1 MRMAKM
7 IILKRNTVIFYQIL
21 LTCSLLK
28 FIEISLENLLVD
40 IRASMVK
47 RGWPL
52 KRGLI
57 ISKLFFHV
65 QSKVLH
71 VTKQY

>member
-1 MRMAKM
+1 MDKM

-21 LTCSLLK
+21 LTYSFLLK

-47 RGWPL
+47 RGWPH
-52 KRGLI
+52 KRGSI
-57 ISKLFFHV
+57 ISRLFFHF

>member
-1 MRMAKM
+1 MAKM

-21 LTCSLLK
+21 STYSLWK

-57 ISKLFFHV
+57 ISRLFFHFR
-65 QSKVLH
+65 SKVLH
-71 VTKQY
+71 IIKQY

>member
-1 MRMAKM
+1 MAKM

-21 LTCSLLK
+21 STYSLLK

-47 RGWPL
+47 RRWPL

-57 ISKLFFHV
+57 ISKLFVYF

>member
-1 MRMAKM
+1 MRMAKI

-21 LTCSLLK
+21 STYSLWK

-57 ISKLFFHV
+57 ISRLFFHFR
-65 QSKVLH
+65 SKVLH
-71 VTKQY
+71 IIKQY

>member
-21 LTCSLLK
+21 LTYSLWK

-40 IRASMVK
+40 LGPLSDGGRLKEVRLFLGFSFIFGVK
-47 RGWPL
+47 YC
-52 KRGLI
+52 
-57 ISKLFFHV
+57 
-65 QSKVLH
+65 
-71 VTKQY
+71 T

>member
-1 MRMAKM
+1 MRVAKI
-7 IILKRNTVIFYQIL
+7 IILKRNTVIFYQII
-21 LTCSLLK
+21 LTYSLWK
-28 FIEISLENLLVD
+28 FEISLENLLVD

-52 KRGLI
+52 KRGSI
-57 ISKLFFHV
+57 ISRLFFHF